1 MTSAIRDYADQ
12 VQAEQEAFYRASD
25 AAFDAHVTGSPV
37 PGTVPEPGTA
47 PDPANTA
54 PEPSGP
60 SQNALDMLAA
70 LWSTSALNPDVK
82 RRQERSEKK
91 TEFMIEHHPGYA
103 TEYARLLEW
112 ISTYEVPIK
121 RDDQ

>member
-1 MTSAIRDYADQ
+1 MTSAVRDYADQ
-12 VQAEQEAFYRASD
+12 VQAEHEAFYRASD

-37 PGTVPEPGTA
+37 PGTA

-91 TEFMIEHHPGYA
+91 TEFMIEHQPGYA
-103 TEYARLLEW
+103 AELARLIDW
-112 ISTYEVPIK
+112 CGSYEIPL
-121 RDDQ
+121 RED

>member
-37 PGTVPEPGTA
+37 PGTAPEPGTA

-91 TEFMIEHHPGYA
+91 TEFMIEHQPGYA
-103 TEYARLLEW
+103 AELARLIDW
-112 ISTYEVPIK
+112 CGSYEIPL
-121 RDDQ
+121 RED